1 MLFYDIASA
10 AVATVHNG
18 KVHSKCRI
26 FGYSLL
32 DRQEETENYSYIRHK
47 VMSSKYVTINGQK
60 VKKIAMAVEWWCI
73 IFKVMQES

>member
-60 VKKIAMAVEWWCI
+60 VKKIAMAVE
-73 IFKVMQES
+73 